1 MTCSRPCTLTRTS
14 ITSKNPIRRIQRKVV
29 QAVKVKTIPVQ
40 FTTKRTESDV
50 SGFHRMAN
58 TCLVAIGPAMFVFMI
73 FSLWT
78 NCVKLKLTM
87 LKFCAW
93 NTARLLVWEK
103 WDRHLD
109 KEGNN
114 FLRQNPGKK
123 LWNFVYNQDRKC
135 SRLFILT
142 RFCTFLL
149 NVNIF
154 FSKFTFFLNSHFF
167 YQKIHF
173 FKIHIFH

>member
-1 MTCSRPCTLTRTS
+1 MICSRPCTLTRTS

-29 QAVKVKTIPVQ
+29 QVVKVKTIPVQ

-93 NTARLLVWEK
+93 NTAPLLVWEK

-114 FLRQNPGKK
+114 FRAKSRTK
-123 LWNFVYNQDRKC
+123 YFVYVQDRKVLK
-135 SRLFILT
+135 SFHFDDIL
-142 RFCTFLL
+142 
-149 NVNIF
+149 
-154 FSKFTFFLNSHFF
+154 
-167 YQKIHF
+167 
-173 FKIHIFH
+173 HIFNQYSYFS

>member
-114 FLRQNPGKK
+114 FRAKSRKK
-123 LWNFVYNQDRKC
+123 TLFTFKIEKC
-135 SRLFILT
+135 SSLFILT
-142 RFCTFLL
+142 TFCTFLINIHIFL
-149 NVNIF
+149 EFIF
-154 FSKFTFFLNSHFF
+154 FSKFTFLPKNTLS
-167 YQKIHF
+167 
-173 FKIHIFH
+173 

>member
-1 MTCSRPCTLTRTS
+1 MICSRPCTLTRTS

-29 QAVKVKTIPVQ
+29 QVVKVKIIPVQ

-114 FLRQNPGKK
+114 FRAKSRKK
-123 LWNFVYNQDRKC
+123 SWKNFVYVQDRKVLK
-135 SRLFILT
+135 SFHFDDIL
-142 RFCTFLL
+142 R
-149 NVNIF
+149 IF
-154 FSKFTFFLNSHFF
+154 TQYSHFS
-167 YQKIHF
+167 
-173 FKIHIFH
+173 

>member
-1 MTCSRPCTLTRTS
+1 MICSRPCTLTRTS

-29 QAVKVKTIPVQ
+29 QVVKVKTIPVQ
-40 FTTKRTESDV
+40 SMTKRTESV
-50 SGFHRMAN
+50 ASGFRRMVN
-58 TCLVAIGPAMFVFMI
+58 TWRVAIGPAMFVFMT

-87 LKFCAW
+87 PKFCVW

-114 FLRQNPGKK
+114 FRAKSRKK
-123 LWNFVYNQDRKC
+123 NFVYVQDRKC

-154 FSKFTFFLNSHFF
+154 FKIHIFLEFTFFLSKNTLF
-167 YQKIHF
+167 
-173 FKIHIFH
+173 